1 MSTIYDAIGG
11 PAALEA
17 AVNRFYER
25 VTVDPDLAHFFHGA
39 DMRRLK
45 VHQVAFLSQALG
57 GPALYSGAAMDK
69 AHAHLS
75 IEQRHFDA
83 VAGHV
88 VGTLQELSVPADLIA
103 SIVDRI
109 APLAPQVVNTP
120 SSDSA
125 HAG

>member
-25 VTVDPDLAHFFHGA
+25 VTIDPQLAHFFQGA

-45 VHQVAFLSQALG
+45 LHQFAFLSQALG
-57 GPALYSGAAMDK
+57 GSVPYSGAAMDR
-69 AHAHLS
+69 AHAHLR

-88 VGTLQELSVPADLIA
+88 VGTLQELSVPEDLIGA
-103 SIVDRI
+103 IVEKI

-120 SSDSA
+120 SSDAASA
-125 HAG
+125 G

>member
-1 MSTIYDAIGG
+1 LSTIYDAIGG

-39 DMRRLK
+39 DLRRLK

-69 AHAHLS
+69 AHAHLR

-83 VAGHV
+83 V